1 MPEEKVQII
10 SVYKAFV
17 TEPAPEVIKKALDL
31 FISYSGDH
39 QQGDFRWLREIT
51 FADGE
56 RREMENEQDL
66 FFHYGK
72 PDIAAL
78 IQVTLPSKVSLTF
91 SYSKIAGSDITS
103 VGVSLPSREHI
114 DNILK
119 LFSISEEHYS
129 TKASNAHL
137 PPSKGTMP
145 QQDLVLSRTLV
156 KNTRGYI
163 ESVVNQING
172 TYANAWYDACAV
184 MIRRLIETLIIEV
197 FEHHG
202 IANKIKTPTGDFFYL
217 SELIPRTLSEG
228 KWNLGRN
235 AKKALPRLKSVGD
248 RSAHDRRFNATHD
261 DIYKIIDDLRDSV
274 QELLSLAGL
283 K

>member
-1 MPEEKVQII
+1 VPEEKAQLI
-10 SVYKAFV
+10 SVNGAF
-17 TEPAPEVIKKALDL
+17 EAKPAPEVIKEALDL
-31 FISYSGDH
+31 FIRYSGDH
-39 QQGDFRWLREIT
+39 QQDDFQWLREIT

-56 RREMENEQDL
+56 RKEIGNEQDF

-78 IQVTLPSKVSLTF
+78 IQVHLPSKASLTF
-91 SYSKIAGSDITS
+91 LYAKKLGYDITS

-119 LFSISEEHYS
+119 LFSISEEHHS
-129 TKASNAHL
+129 TQASNVHL

-202 IANKIKTPTGDFFYL
+202 IANKIKAPTGDFFYL
-217 SELIPRTLSEG
+217 SELISSTLSEE

-261 DIYKIIDDLRDSV
+261 DIDKIIDDLRVCV